1 MGLALHG
8 YWRSST
14 SWRVRI
20 ALELKGLDYE
30 YVPVHLV
37 RDGGEQYTDG
47 YKALNPMSEVPS
59 LVLADGTALAQSIAI
74 IEYLEET
81 TPEPPLLPADPVD
94 RARVRQ
100 LTEVVNSSI
109 HPVQNLRVLRAI
121 GARYD
126 VERAETLAWGAHWIA
141 RGFTGLEALLER
153 TAGAHA
159 FGDAITFA
167 DLAIVRERLLCGGR
181 HRNARQ
187 RVQDPRHGDPQ
198 NEPSYHLHPSACAT
212 HAEITYRVERTRSM
226 LPDPHGVAP
235 TPQTNSP
242 ESTGP
247 TRRRRTHAS
256 HGWRARQC
264 ADVLLRRLQVL
275 DGVLRWRDRRR
286 ALLQTPDE

>member
-167 DLAIVRERLLCGGR
+167 DLAIVPQVY
-181 HRNARQ
+181 NARRFGVEMGPFPLIAHVDAAASALPAFQ
-187 RVQDPRHGDPQ
+187 RAAPEVQ
-198 NEPSYHLHPSACAT
+198 
-212 HAEITYRVERTRSM
+212 
-226 LPDPHGVAP
+226 PDAQG
-235 TPQTNSP
+235 
-242 ESTGP
+242 
-247 TRRRRTHAS
+247 
-256 HGWRARQC
+256 
-264 ADVLLRRLQVL
+264 
-275 DGVLRWRDRRR
+275 
-286 ALLQTPDE
+286 